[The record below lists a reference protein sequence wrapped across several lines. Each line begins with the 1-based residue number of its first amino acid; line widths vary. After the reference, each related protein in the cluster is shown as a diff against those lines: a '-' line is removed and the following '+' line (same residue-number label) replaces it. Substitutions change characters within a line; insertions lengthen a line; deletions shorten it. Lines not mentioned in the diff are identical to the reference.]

1 MRKNFEDFKELHKT
15 LNLKFSIICFSET
28 WADDNK
34 LEKDSLI
41 QLPGYIVLHQIR
53 NNRRDG
59 RISIFVHKSIKRQQV
74 LGINSEAVKFI
85 SIEVLNKKC
94 EKIILN
100 TSYRSPNGDIETC
113 ENYFKYLFA
122 KNDTVNEHIVLTG
135 DFYLNVLDFEDNK
148 KVQNFINF
156 TFRYGMIPT
165 INKTTR

>member
-1 MRKNFEDFKELHKT
+1 M
-15 LNLKFSIICFSET
+15 
-28 WADDNK
+28 
-34 LEKDSLI
+34 
-41 QLPGYIVLHQIR
+41 
-53 NNRRDG
+53 
-59 RISIFVHKSIKRQQV
+59 
-74 LGINSEAVKFI
+74 GINSEAVKFF

-122 KNDTVNEHIVLTG
+122 KNDAVNEHIVLAG